1 MNTAMFAELFGGAG
15 RFKVLRHLFENP
27 DKEFSA
33 RQLSTAAATD
43 SGNTHRWLQRW
54 ESVGLVSR
62 SKTNPL
68 RYKSSQD
75 PALKPLV
82 ELFSQSN
89 SLTSKLRELCAPMEN
104 LESAAIFG
112 SVARNTEDATS
123 DVDVL
128 VIGDISE
135 LKLNAM
141 LRPLARAYGRE
152 LNASVFR
159 PERFAKLLA
168 EGDEF
173 ACEVMANPLV
183 PLKGDLHVQTAH

>member
-1 MNTAMFAELFGGAG
+1 MNTAMFSELFGGTG
-15 RFKVLRHLFENP
+15 RFQVLRHLFENP

-33 RQLSTAAATD
+33 RQLSAAATTD

-54 ESVGLVSR
+54 ESVGLVRR
-62 SKTNPL
+62 SKGNPL
-68 RYKSSQD
+68 LYTSSQD
-75 PALKPLV
+75 PALQPLV

-89 SLTSKLRELCAPMEN
+89 SLTSKLRELFAPMEK

-112 SVARNTEDATS
+112 SVARNAEDATS
-123 DVDVL
+123 DVDIL

-152 LNASVFR
+152 FNASVFR
-159 PERFAKLLA
+159 PERFAELLA

-173 ACEVMANPLV
+173 ACELMANPLL
-183 PLKGDLHVQTAH
+183 PLKGDLHVQNAQ